1 MNCKYEYSMIE
12 LSPGLQFP
20 SIMFPKFPQMCDYMN
35 VVMQLPTLTL
45 NLPLPTDHVIMAIFP
60 SRVIPNDHAR

>member
-12 LSPGLQFP
+12 LSPGLRSP
-20 SIMFPKFPQMCDYMN
+20 SIVFPKFPQMYDYMN

-45 NLPLPTDHVIMAIFP
+45 NLPLPNDHVIVAIFP
-60 SRVIPNDHAR
+60 PKSYPQ